1 VTARAACDQLQRAR
15 IDTRIA
21 PPEIPGCQP
30 MAGTLMERAR
40 TSTRDPS
47 TFHDPRH
54 AAIIQGQ
61 TEQRL
66 QDGAPRAPGVPL
78 EVAREQRVQR

>member
-1 VTARAACDQLQRAR
+1 
-15 IDTRIA
+15 
-21 PPEIPGCQP
+21 

-78 EVAREQRVQR
+78 EVAREQRGIVQTLDDGWRHAAAAGAWAERAAR